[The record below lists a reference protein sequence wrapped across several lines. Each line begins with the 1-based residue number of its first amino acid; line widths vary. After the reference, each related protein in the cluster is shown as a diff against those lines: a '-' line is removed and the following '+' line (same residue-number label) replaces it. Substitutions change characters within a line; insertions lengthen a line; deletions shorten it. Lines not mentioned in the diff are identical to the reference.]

1 MGPADF
7 TAIFSKGGNE
17 LLFTEEELREQIS
30 KLEGWKLEENT
41 MVRKYMFSQYM
52 KGIAFVDE
60 VATISEA
67 FDHHPHITIDYKT
80 VTLRLKSNEEDGITA
95 LDIREAH
102 EFNEAFEK
110 NR

>member
-1 MGPADF
+1 MLF
-7 TAIFSKGGNE
+7 TGQE
-17 LLFTEEELREQIS
+17 LLEQVG
-30 KLEGWKLEENT
+30 KLEGWKLDNES
-41 MVRKYMFSQYM
+41 MVRKYMFNEFM

-67 FDHHPHITIDYKT
+67 FNHHPHITIDYKA
-80 VTLRLKSNEEDGITA
+80 VILRLTSHNEGGITSV
-95 LDIREAH
+95 DIREAH

>member
-1 MGPADF
+1 M
-7 TAIFSKGGNE
+7 
-17 LLFTEEELREQIS
+17 LLTDGELREQVG
-30 KLEGWKLEENT
+30 KLEGWRLESGA
-41 MVRKYMFSQYM
+41 MVRKYMFSDFM

-80 VTLRLKSNEEDGITA
+80 VILRLATSEEDGIGITA
-95 LDIREAH
+95 LDVREAH

-110 NR
+110 TR

>member
-1 MGPADF
+1 MQ
-7 TAIFSKGGNE
+7 
-17 LLFTEEELREQIS
+17 FTEEELQEQIG
-30 KLEGWKLEENT
+30 KLEGWRLDKDKL
-41 MVRKYMFSQYM
+41 VRKYMFNEYM

-60 VATISEA
+60 VAAISEA

-80 VTLRLKSNEEDGITA
+80 VVLRLTA
-95 LDIREAH
+95 DVEKLDLRQAR

>member
-1 MGPADF
+1 MQ
-7 TAIFSKGGNE
+7 FS
-17 LLFTEEELREQIS
+17 EEELREQIG
-30 KLEGWKLEENT
+30 KLEGWKLEKET
-41 MVRKYMFSQYM
+41 LVRKYMFNEYM

-60 VATISEA
+60 AAAISEA

-80 VTLRLKSNEEDGITA
+80 VILRLSAKEESGLAA
-95 LDIREAH
+95 LDFRQAH